1 MEKYKFIPEC
11 NKMIVEAIVDG
22 YRDYIDHRKDR
33 KAKMKISSAFA
44 WTKGNFIES
53 KVAEECF
60 NYGFTYK
67 RSKAGLTWDYLQF
80 IHGDSKILFLIKNAA
95 YFNESCFSQSNLPT
109 KKKGPRRTYL
119 HELSKINKDL
129 DFPPSPQIK
138 AEEQYCVQL
147 SMPFYISNSQ
157 ISNELE
163 SFKTSYSEFH
173 ILTYALDEAYQI
185 SEIKHYL
192 PNPSNNIAYLVEELS
207 NFISGA
213 ELTDEDREVIAPELN
228 DDIMDP
234 EAFDIGILD
243 DEQEIV

>member
-1 MEKYKFIPEC
+1 
-11 NKMIVEAIVDG
+11 
-22 YRDYIDHRKDR
+22 
-33 KAKMKISSAFA
+33 
-44 WTKGNFIES
+44 
-53 KVAEECF
+53 
-60 NYGFTYK
+60 
-67 RSKAGLTWDYLQF
+67 
-80 IHGDSKILFLIKNAA
+80 
-95 YFNESCFSQSNLPT
+95 
-109 KKKGPRRTYL
+109 
-119 HELSKINKDL
+119 
-129 DFPPSPQIK
+129 
-138 AEEQYCVQL
+138 
-147 SMPFYISNSQ
+147 MPFYISNSQ